1 MKLKGFALVIVMVV
15 FMLAGCH
22 FNANQS
28 KETGKSSDKGPERI
42 ISLMPS
48 NTEILYELGLG
59 DKVVGV
65 STVDDYPKG
74 VKEKQQFDAMQL
86 NKEALIKAQP
96 DLILAHESQKA
107 SQGKVLDSLEESG
120 IRVAYV
126 KDAHSIN
133 EMYETFN
140 QIGKLT
146 GTEQQAEKLV
156 KETKHNIQQVVD
168 TIPKHKKAPHVFIE
182 IASQPEMY
190 TAGKGTFM
198 NDMLKQL
205 HAQNVF
211 DDTEGWPKVS
221 KEQIIKK
228 NPDVMIATS
237 GVSTKDYRND
247 VQQRGGFEGVNAVK
261 EDRVVALNDDMLSRP
276 GPRLDDAMK
285 MLRDAVY
292 EK

>member
-1 MKLKGFALVIVMVV
+1 MKFKWFVPVMVMVV
-15 FMLAGCH
+15 FMLAGCN

-28 KETGKSSDKGPERI
+28 KETGKSSDNGPERI

-65 STVDDYPKG
+65 STVDDYPKA
-74 VKEKQQFDAMQL
+74 VKKKQQFDAMHL

-107 SQGKVLDSLEESG
+107 SQGKVLDDLEESG

-126 KDAHSIN
+126 KDAHSID
-133 EMYETFN
+133 EMYETFH

-146 GTEQQAEKLV
+146 GTEQQAAQLV
-156 KETKHNIQQVVD
+156 IETKHNIQQVID
-168 TIPKHKKAPHVFIE
+168 DIPNRKKAPKVFIE
-182 IASQPEMY
+182 IASEPEMY

-221 KEQIIKK
+221 KEQVIKK

-237 GVSTKDYRND
+237 GVSTEDYRHI
-247 VQQRGGFEGVNAVK
+247 VQQRGGFEEVEAVK
-261 EDRVVALNDDMLSRP
+261 DDHVVALNDDMLSRP

-285 MLRDAVY
+285 LLRDAVY